1 MIKKLLTNCFII
13 LKNARVNQDIISRN
27 CGEFQL
33 YFYNNLFDSDK
44 KSKILDHQTLNKST
58 LETIINEIFSTDVD
72 ENEHIIKNFKE
83 DYEL

>member
-1 MIKKLLTNCFII
+1 MNALI
-13 LKNARVNQDIISRN
+13 LENSIQDIISRN

-83 DYEL
+83 EYEL